1 MLWKWVNSGLQVFIL
16 DLDGTLIPTAEI
28 DNECFWEAVFTCFG
42 ESDNLPDLHNFKNV
56 TDNGILN
63 EWCLRELG
71 RLPCEQETAR
81 IRQVFLQRLESVAIQ
96 QPEHFNP
103 VPGVTQW
110 LKAVN
115 DNNFSIAAIATG
127 GWEHSARFK
136 LQLAGLDRFKLPLA
150 SSDDALTRPQI
161 MQVAA
166 RKTLGHRS
174 QTGVGFT
181 YVGDGTWDLQ
191 ASQKLGWEFIGIAKG
206 ERAKQLKKAGARHV
220 RTDFC
225 KT

>member
-1 MLWKWVNSGLQVFIL
+1 MSASGRQFLRVL
-16 DLDGTLIPTAEI
+16 
-28 DNECFWEAVFTCFG
+28 V
-42 ESDNLPDLHNFKNV
+42 SDSLPDPHNFKNV

-63 EWCLRELG
+63 EWCLCELG
-71 RLPCEQETAR
+71 RLPREQETTQ
-81 IRQVFLQRLESVAIQ
+81 IRQAFLQRLESVAIQ

-103 VPGVTQW
+103 MPGVTQW

-115 DNNFSIAAIATG
+115 ANNYSIAAIATG
-127 GWEHSARFK
+127 GWAHSARLK
-136 LQLAGLDRFKLPLA
+136 LQLSGLDRFKLSLA
-150 SSDDALTRPQI
+150 SSDDALTRPEI
-161 MQVAA
+161 MQVAV
-166 RKTLGHRS
+166 RKALDHRP

-206 ERAKQLKKAGARHV
+206 ERAKQLQKAGASHV
-220 RTDFC
+220 RADFC